1 MQPASPKR
9 YGVSWGTDTG
19 AEGTS
24 ARALEE
30 QKRRAIAHHS
40 DAAAGFVARYERL
53 AVDPYGS
60 CFGYSRYRL
69 QAILDLCLPEDG
81 RGLRA
86 LDVGCG
92 TGHHLADLRRRGFE
106 VAGVDG
112 SPEMVARAR
121 VHNQGVPIECADV
134 EALPFPAGRFDV
146 VLCIEVLRYLRDPA
160 GCLRELARVLRPG
173 GVCLVTATPLLNL
186 NGYWLVN
193 RVASGVGL
201 PGLTRLRQFF
211 HTSRQLRQKFKAAG
225 FGPTRVHGVYLG
237 PVNWVERF
245 APRLVPGILR
255 KWEWLDTALADRPV
269 LRELSNMFLVRAVR
283 EATRD

>member
-1 MQPASPKR
+1 MD
-9 YGVSWGTDTG
+9 TD
-19 AEGTS
+19 AETTS
-24 ARALEE
+24 AGALEE

-40 DAAAGFVARYERL
+40 DAAAEFVARYERL
-53 AVDPYGS
+53 AVDPYES

-69 QAILDLCLPEDG
+69 QSLLDLCLPENG

-92 TGHHLADLRRRGFE
+92 TGHHLADLRQRGFE
-106 VAGVDG
+106 VSGVDG

-121 VHNQGVPIECADV
+121 ARNQGVPIECADV
-134 EALPFPAGRFDV
+134 EALPFPSGRFDL

-160 GCLRELARVLRPG
+160 GCLREIARVMRPG
-173 GVCLVTATPLLNL
+173 GVCMATATPLLNL

-193 RVASGVGL
+193 RIASGVGL

-211 HTSRQLRQKFKAAG
+211 HTSRQLRHKFKSAG
-225 FGPTRVHGVYLG
+225 FDAVGVHGVYIG
-237 PVNWVERF
+237 PVNWVERL
-245 APRLVPGILR
+245 APRRVPAVLR
-255 KWEWLDTALADRPV
+255 KWERLDSSLADRPV

-283 EATRD
+283 EGICE

>member
-1 MQPASPKR
+1 
-9 YGVSWGTDTG
+9 VSWRTDTG
-19 AEGTS
+19 ADGTS

-40 DAAAGFVARYERL
+40 DGAAEFVARYERL

-69 QAILDLCLPEDG
+69 QTVLDRWLPEDG
-81 RGLRA
+81 KGLRA

-121 VHNQGVPIECADV
+121 ARNQGVSIECTDV
-134 EALPFPAGRFDV
+134 EALLFPSGRFDL
-146 VLCIEVLRYLRDPA
+146 VLCIEVLRYLRNPA

-193 RVASGVGL
+193 RMASGLGL

-211 HTSRQLRQKFKAAG
+211 HTSRRLRHEFKAAG
-225 FGPTRVHGVYLG
+225 FGAVGVHGVYIG
-237 PVNWVERF
+237 PVNWVERL
-245 APRLVPGILR
+245 APRLVPAVLR
-255 KWEWLDTALADRPV
+255 KWERLDTGLADRPV

-283 EATRD
+283 EAIRE

>member
-1 MQPASPKR
+1 M
-9 YGVSWGTDTG
+9 SWRTATG
-19 AEGTS
+19 ADGTS
-24 ARALEE
+24 ARALAE

-40 DAAAGFVARYERL
+40 NGAAEFVARYERL
-53 AVDPYGS
+53 AIDPYGS

-69 QAILDLCLPEDG
+69 QAVLDRWLPEDG
-81 RGLRA
+81 KGLRA

-121 VHNQGVPIECADV
+121 DRNQGVSIECADV
-134 EALPFPAGRFDV
+134 EALPFLSGRFDL
-146 VLCIEVLRYLRDPA
+146 VLCIEVLRYLRNPA

-193 RVASGVGL
+193 RMASGFGL

-211 HTSRQLRQKFKAAG
+211 HTSRRLRHEFKSAG
-225 FGPTRVHGVYLG
+225 FGAMQVHGVYLG

-245 APRLVPGILR
+245 APRLVPAVLR
-255 KWEWLDTALADRPV
+255 KWERLDAALADRPV

-283 EATRD
+283 EAIRE